1 MLKNLM
7 ASFILFGFV
16 GLPASADM
24 LRLEEPEVIQ
34 GTFQGYHMGQI
45 LMRTDTGQD
54 LELPSM
60 TLFWYA
66 DPPVQASNLQVGQ
79 NIRIVLPENARLT
92 VIHSATH
99 PTVLG
104 DYEGVHKVPNEIV
117 TSWRT
122 VDVEAASR

>member
-16 GLPASADM
+16 GLPASADV
-24 LRLEEPEVIQ
+24 LILDEPQEIQ

-45 LMRTDTGQD
+45 LMRTEVGQD
-54 LELPSM
+54 LQLPSM
-60 TLFWYA
+60 TLFWHA
-66 DPPVQASNLQVGQ
+66 DPPVQASTLQVGQ
-79 NIRIVLPENARLT
+79 NIRILLPENARLT
-92 VIHSATH
+92 VIDSAKY

-104 DYEGVHKVPNEIV
+104 DYEGVHLIPNETV